1 MKLHKSGIYNGTF
14 FLHSNKTKVLKSLFI
29 FNERRMITMNI
40 APNSFS
46 QANYSLKELQD
57 IFSALN
63 SSIIVA
69 ITDRTGKI
77 TFVNDHFC
85 TISKYKREELVGQD
99 HRLLNSG
106 FHQKSFF
113 REMWKTIGKGEMW
126 NGEICNRA
134 KDGSLYWVKTTIIP
148 FLDENDKP
156 YQYIAIRVDITAQ
169 KDIKKI
175 THIAYHDELTG
186 LPNRRKL
193 EQRLE
198 NEFHQSRRTGEKFA
212 LFFLDVNRFK
222 HINDGL
228 GHIIG
233 DMFLLEMANRLRS
246 IDFTSNSFYRYNSDE
261 FVFILNDISRI
272 DEMAKEM
279 LSIFHESFVID
290 TYEFYSSISIGICVF
305 PDQANSIEELIKNA
319 DIAMYSAKTT
329 RGNYYKLYR
338 PTMDEDT
345 DKWLMLETKL
355 HQALKKDLLELH
367 YQPKIDLQTGT
378 VVGMEALLR
387 WYDPELGH
395 LPPERFIPF
404 AEECGL
410 INDIGVWVLRK
421 ASTQAHLWNK
431 EYGLNLKI
439 AVNISPIHIST
450 DGFVDMVRD
459 VIVETNINPSTLEI
473 EITEMSMLDY
483 TEKLIQTIG
492 ELKALGITISI
503 DDFGTGYASLNY
515 LKDFPVDVLK
525 IDRAFVQDIVSGK
538 SGVAM
543 ISAIISLAHA
553 MELKVVAE
561 GVEQEA
567 ELNVLRKQGCEFVQG
582 YYFSKP
588 LSVADFTK
596 DILENVDLH

>member
-1 MKLHKSGIYNGTF
+1 
-14 FLHSNKTKVLKSLFI
+14 
-29 FNERRMITMNI
+29 MNI
-40 APNSFS
+40 AANSFS

-63 SSIIVA
+63 SSIIIA

-85 TISKYKREELVGQD
+85 TISKYKREELLGQD

-113 REMWKTIGKGEMW
+113 KEMWKTIGKGEMW
-126 NGEICNRA
+126 NGEVCNRA

-156 YQYIAIRVDITAQ
+156 YQYIAIRVEITAQ